1 MALSQD
7 SQLCEELCFGAPLTF
22 LAGQM
27 SRAKICFLIYIFQ
40 IELFVEMLEKTTT
53 GLLCSIIPELVLA
66 ELEKCL

>member
-40 IELFVEMLEKTTT
+40 IELFVEMLEKNYNWFIVQHYSEVSFSRT
-53 GLLCSIIPELVLA
+53 
-66 ELEKCL
+66 